1 MSVLLKT
8 DPNLGNRKIILP
20 AIGEQEI
27 KNGVLEISQEEWA
40 KLSKVDCGI
49 KFSKADG
56 KEEPKQKEN
65 ELAEESEEEDISK
78 KAEESEILDE
88 APLEEVV
95 EEVAKEQVEETNGDE
110 VEPEAT
116 EEPVKEEKV
125 SDLSILSREEL
136 MELALETAKKAGE
149 KLTQIRVLNKQA
161 LIEYLNEKL

>member
-27 KNGVLEISQEEWA
+27 KEGVLEISQEEWA

-65 ELAEESEEEDISK
+65 ELEEDSEEEDIQK
-78 KAEESEILDE
+78 KAEESEILDHKDE
-88 APLEEVV
+88 LIEELEEEQAQEKEESEAASV
-95 EEVAKEQVEETNGDE
+95 EE
-110 VEPEAT
+110 EP
-116 EEPVKEEKV
+116 KEKV
-125 SDLSILSREEL
+125 ETDLSILSREEL

>member
-27 KNGVLEISQEEWA
+27 KNGVLEISQEEWT

-49 KFSKADG
+49 RFSNV
-56 KEEPKQKEN
+56 KESEDEPNQKEN
-65 ELAEESEEEDISK
+65 ELVEDEGEDIQK
-78 KAEESEILDE
+78 KSEESEILDHKDE
-88 APLEEVV
+88 LIEEI
-95 EEVAKEQVEETNGDE
+95 EEEKISDVDSESS
-110 VEPEAT
+110 
-116 EEPVKEEKV
+116 EEPVKEEKEET
-125 SDLSILSREEL
+125 DLSILSREEL